1 MVFLPDYPDKDVD
14 KDGLVKLVRRNLAHL
29 IFIIPAGT

>member
-1 MVFLPDYPDKDVD
+1 MVFLPDYPDKDVN
-14 KDGLVKLVRRNLAHL
+14 KDGLVKLVRRNFI